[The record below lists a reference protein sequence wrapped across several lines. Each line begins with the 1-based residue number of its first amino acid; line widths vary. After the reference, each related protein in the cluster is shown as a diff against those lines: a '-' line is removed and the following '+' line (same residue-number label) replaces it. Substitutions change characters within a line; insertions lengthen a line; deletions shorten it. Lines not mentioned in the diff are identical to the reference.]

1 MAAGDFATTA
11 AYWRYRVLMMVSNP
25 GSSPEPPGPPGR
37 FADDLIGLDPDD
49 PEARAFAAHL
59 DRMERVRPMFTVE
72 GELGGVR
79 DFAESAN
86 RMGGLTRWAAWLVAL
101 LVLLGVGYVAYG
113 VLEFVVTTYL

>member
-1 MAAGDFATTA
+1 MS
-11 AYWRYRVLMMVSNP
+11 VPN
-25 GSSPEPPGPPGR
+25 PEPRVPTGR

-86 RMGGLTRWAAWLVAL
+86 RADGGRRVSAVLV
-101 LVLLGVGYVAYG
+101 VLLILAGT
-113 VLEFVVTTYL
+113 LFVVYEALGVVLRTYAG

>member
-1 MAAGDFATTA
+1 MP
-11 AYWRYRVLMMVSNP
+11 VSNP
-25 GSSPEPPGPPGR
+25 GWDAGPDGGPPGPPGR
-37 FADDLIGLDPDD
+37 FADDLVGLDPDD

-86 RMGGLTRWAAWLVAL
+86 RMSGRKNCSSI
-101 LVLLGVGYVAYG
+101 
-113 VLEFVVTTYL
+113 